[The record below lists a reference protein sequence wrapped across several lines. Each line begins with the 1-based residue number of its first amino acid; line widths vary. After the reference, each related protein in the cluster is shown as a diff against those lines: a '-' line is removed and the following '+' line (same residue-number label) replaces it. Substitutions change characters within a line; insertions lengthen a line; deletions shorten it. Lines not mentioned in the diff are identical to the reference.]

1 MVCLSRRLFVA
12 SRLWARPLWNRPLW
26 TKALATAALAV
37 APLAAWAGGSLCGTL
52 ADETVAERAG
62 LKRDWMITLP
72 VDGYRAQLRHVVV
85 GDGLVVAQTADGGV
99 HALRSGS
106 SAPGAPCPG
115 PLWSVIAGNPDD
127 PLVPA
132 AIGPDLVAVAHGLEL
147 YALERSTGRTMWH
160 QQLRHS
166 PPVGG
171 VVLQDW
177 VYQPD
182 GTSTVLRLPTNPHRD
197 NSVKAAPAS
206 TTASTTAKAKGA
218 GTASEK
224 GKADKEAAA
233 AKGKKGGKNGA
244 EDSTA
249 ESLLPVKLNSGGI
262 LDSAAL
268 PFGNGLLWSTRGGT
282 IVALEQNK
290 YGWQRNEFY
299 LNNDQPGPVA
309 IRGSSIFA
317 ATVVRDLARIDSLVQ
332 GGGGL
337 RLNWQISLDGT
348 PDDGPFV
355 AGDTLLIALGPDGIR
370 AFSTETGLLLWK
382 SCLQGRIL
390 AVAAGRVWMLDQLER
405 LTSLDLETGEP
416 RDQFCLGPFKFPV
429 SNRVTDRL
437 VLAAPEGTIISLGA
451 RHSPEPKSWI
461 ATQPLP
467 EPEPATDKPKT
478 GRPAQPPRP

>member
-1 MVCLSRRLFVA
+1 MEDDGMVCSSRRLFA
-12 SRLWARPLWNRPLW
+12 GPHQWGLPLW
-26 TKALATAALAV
+26 TRALATAALAV
-37 APLAAWAGGSLCGTL
+37 APLAALAGGSLCGTL

-115 PLWSVIAGNPDD
+115 PLWSVIAGNPND
-127 PLVPA
+127 PIVPA
-132 AIGPDLVAVAHGLEL
+132 AIGPDLVAVAHWLKL

-160 QQLRHS
+160 QPLRHS
-166 PPVGG
+166 PSVGG
-171 VVLQDW
+171 VVMQDW

-182 GTSTVLRLPTNPHRD
+182 GTSMVLRLPTNPHRD

-206 TTASTTAKAKGA
+206 TTAKAKGA
-218 GTASEK
+218 GTAGEK
-224 GKADKEAAA
+224 GKADREAAA
-233 AKGKKGGKNGA
+233 AKGKKSGKNSDK
-244 EDSTA
+244 DSTA

-268 PFGNGLLWSTRGGT
+268 PFGNGLVWSTRGGT

-317 ATVVRDLARIDSLVQ
+317 STVVRDLARIDSLVQ

-416 RDQFCLGPFKFPV
+416 RDQFCLGPFKFLV

-437 VLAAPEGTIISLGA
+437 LLATPEGTVISLGA

-478 GRPAQPPRP
+478 GRPAQPARP